1 MPQTLQIN
9 SWDSMLSLMQS
20 HNLKEL
26 VKQEANQY
34 FLHAANKASTKEA
47 KLKIPLTFPPP
58 IPEWQKT

>member
-1 MPQTLQIN
+1 
-9 SWDSMLSLMQS
+9 MQS

-26 VKQEANQY
+26 VKQDANQY

-47 KLKIPLTFPPP
+47 KLKILLTFPSP

>member
-1 MPQTLQIN
+1 MPQTLLIN

-47 KLKIPLTFPPP
+47 KLKIPLTFSPL